1 MSKFVIPLF
10 GVWLVSRLGRSSPS
24 LKIEIFAFSFDAI
37 YFRVVLWS
45 EIEIEISY
53 ISSSSRHLTNENG
66 SEPFG
71 SVSSSQHLTNET
83 GFEVLIEIETVSFS
97 HFSDVVHWSGILIC
111 CEREIASFFEI
122 FSCLELE
129 KGIEIGFAN
138 ESETLYG
145 NSFLLSPFFCRS
157 FFPPLSEN
165 QTGYEQFKEL
175 CTTDRIIDPVLI
187 QYRSNTRQV
196 WYSNGI

>member
-37 YFRVVLWS
+37 FFRALLWS
-45 EIEIEISY
+45 EIEPSSY

-66 SEPFG
+66 FEPFG
-71 SVSSSQHLTNET
+71 SASSSQHLTNET

-97 HFSDVVHWSGILIC
+97 PLSDVVHWNGIVIC
-111 CEREIASFFEI
+111 CEISSFFEI

-157 FFPPLSEN
+157 FFPPLGEKS
-165 QTGYEQFKEL
+165 
-175 CTTDRIIDPVLI
+175 DRLLTI
-187 QYRSNTRQV
+187 
-196 WYSNGI
+196 